1 MSLKFLTVQIA
12 VIQAAVSKPD
22 RIITATDVF
31 DVVAQQ
37 CHEGNVRITAHLVD
51 NKNKDDL
58 FDRAHLCCSTLALK

>member
-1 MSLKFLTVQIA
+1 MSLKFLTVQLA

-37 CHEGNVRITAHLVD
+37 CHEGGYQVIRGSSRSFVIEQLT
-51 NKNKDDL
+51 
-58 FDRAHLCCSTLALK
+58 